1 MALAAMRLDDQED
14 FFMRDSLFRQPDCL
28 AGSLFFLTG
37 LATLAGSWRYPVG
50 TAMRMGA
57 GYFPQLLGGLLA
69 VLGVAVLLRAWLVWR
84 RCPHDDLHSFLR
96 PMSRWVF
103 SHMTR
108 RALRSAALV
117 GAGVLAFAGLLGSL
131 GLAGATLL
139 LVTVSGAAH
148 HEARLKE
155 LLPLG
160 LALAAFGAG
169 VFVWGLGLPLP
180 LFPG

>member
-1 MALAAMRLDDQED
+1 
-14 FFMRDSLFRQPDCL
+14 
-28 AGSLFFLTG
+28 
-37 LATLAGSWRYPVG
+37 
-50 TAMRMGA
+50 
-57 GYFPQLLGGLLA
+57 
-69 VLGVAVLLRAWLVWR
+69 
-84 RCPHDDLHSFLR
+84 
-96 PMSRWVF
+96 MSRWVF